1 MAANANLELN
11 PELAGK
17 LETVPERPGVY
28 LYRSADRKVIYV
40 GKAVVLRH
48 RVRSYF
54 HESARHD
61 PRTRRLVAEIAD
73 LEWIVTDTELEALI
87 LENELIK
94 RYRPRFNVRLKDDK
108 TYPYI
113 KIHWQDDFPKVSI
126 VRRMERDG
134 ARYYG
139 PFASAYAV
147 RQTLD
152 ALRRVF
158 PYLDCNREITGR
170 DPKPCL
176 YYHIKRCAGPCIGAV
191 DREGYRQ
198 IIAGLAAFLE
208 GDSEDVLAQLTQRM
222 HAAAESWQFE
232 RAALL
237 RDQIKAAQQIV
248 ARQKVV
254 SGQQEDEDVIAF
266 AQDAR
271 TGEACVQVF
280 FIRRGKL
287 IGRENFV
294 LEGIEAEAN
303 GELIAAFIKQFYDEA
318 AFVPPSIV
326 LPKDLDERQIIE
338 QWLRSRRGGEKVT
351 LTVPQNGPKAELLQ
365 MATENAQAT
374 LAALQA
380 QWQAD
385 TNRQTEALM
394 QLQEALQLPAP
405 PGRIE
410 CFDISTLQGTNTV
423 GSMVVFAKGAPLKSA
438 YRRFNV
444 RGRGAQGEPDDYAAM
459 REVLRRRFRR
469 AVEEKTG
476 FLEKPGFAAEL
487 EKAES
492 DKPGFSEKP
501 GLSDSFPMASKD
513 ETWKLL
519 PDLLIV
525 DGGKGQLG
533 VAMEVLA
540 EFGLTEV
547 VPVAGLAKQREE
559 LFLPGRDEPVLLPPG
574 SQGLFLVQRIRDEAH
589 RFAIT
594 AHREKRGKASVAS
607 ELDAIPGIGPARRKA
622 LLKHFGSLE
631 AIRQASVEELAAV
644 PGMTRAAAQ
653 AVRERL

>member
-1 MAANANLELN
+1 MSTSLTSDLTR
-11 PELAGK
+11 K
-17 LETVPERPGVY
+17 LDTLPERPGVY

-40 GKAVVLRH
+40 GKAVVLRN

-54 HESARHD
+54 HESARHE
-61 PRTRRLVAEIAD
+61 PRTRRLVAEIVD

-94 RYRPRFNVRLKDDK
+94 RHRPRFNIRLRDDK

-113 KIHWQDDFPKVSI
+113 KIHWQEDFPKVSI

-139 PFASAYAV
+139 PFTSAYAV

-158 PYLDCNREITGR
+158 PYLDCTREITGNDR
-170 DPKPCL
+170 KPCL
-176 YYHIKRCAGPCIGAV
+176 YYHIKRCVGPCIGAV
-191 DREGYRQ
+191 DKEGYRQ
-198 IIAGLAAFLE
+198 VIAGLADFLE
-208 GDSEDVLAQLTQRM
+208 GNSEEVLAAMTARMQL
-222 HAAAESWQFE
+222 AAERLQFE
-232 RAALL
+232 RAAIM
-237 RDQIKAAQQIV
+237 RDQIRAAGQLV
-248 ARQKVV
+248 ERQKVV
-254 SGQQEDEDVIAF
+254 SGKQEDEDVVAF
-266 AQDAR
+266 AQDER

-287 IGRENFV
+287 IGRETFV
-294 LEGIEAEAN
+294 LEGAGSEQN
-303 GELIAAFIKQFYDEA
+303 GELVSAFVKQFYDEA
-318 AFVPPSIV
+318 AFIPPSIL
-326 LPKDLDERQIIE
+326 LPKDLDERAIIE
-338 QWLRSRRGGEKVT
+338 QWLRSRRGGEKVV
-351 LTVPQNGPKAELLQ
+351 LSVPTEGPKAELLQ
-365 MATENAQAT
+365 MASDNAAAT
-374 LAALQA
+374 LTTLQA

-385 TNRQTEALM
+385 THRQTEALA
-394 QLQEALQLPAP
+394 QIQEALGLTAP

-423 GSMVVFAKGAPLKSA
+423 GSMAVFAKGAPEKGS

-444 RGRGAQGEPDDYAAM
+444 KGRGSQGEPDDFASM

-469 AVEEKTG
+469 AVEDAVAD
-476 FLEKPGFAAEL
+476 PGN
-487 EKAES
+487 KARKSNE
-492 DKPGFSEKP
+492 
-501 GLSDSFPMASKD
+501 A
-513 ETWKLL
+513 WKLL

-533 VAMEVLA
+533 VAVEVLA

-559 LFLPGRDEPVLLPPG
+559 LFLPARPDSILLPPA

-594 AHREKRGKASVAS
+594 AHREKRSKVAVAS
-607 ELDAIPGIGPARRKA
+607 ELDAVPGIGPARRKA

-631 AIRQASVEELAAV
+631 AIRQASAEELAAV
-644 PGMTRAAAQ
+644 KGMTQAAAQ
-653 AVRERL
+653 SVRERL

>member
-1 MAANANLELN
+1 MNTN
-11 PELAGK
+11 PTPDLAQK
-17 LETVPERPGVY
+17 LDTLPDRPGCY
-28 LYRSADRKVIYV
+28 IYRSADGKVIYV
-40 GKAVVLRH
+40 GKAVVLKN

-54 HESARHD
+54 HESARHE

-113 KIHWQDDFPKVSI
+113 KIPWQEDFPKISI

-139 PFASAYAV
+139 PFTSGYAV

-152 ALRRVF
+152 VLRRVF
-158 PYLDCNREITGR
+158 PYLDCTREITGR

-191 DREGYRQ
+191 GRDGYRQ

-208 GDSEDVLAQLTQRM
+208 GDSEGVLAQLTERM
-222 HAAAESWQFE
+222 QAAAENWQFE

-287 IGRENFV
+287 IGRESFV
-294 LEGIEAEAN
+294 LEGVETDTN
-303 GELIAAFIKQFYDEA
+303 GELIGAFVKQFYDEA

-326 LPKDLDERQIIE
+326 LQKDLDERTIIE
-338 QWLRSRRGGEKVT
+338 QWLRGRRGGEKVA
-351 LTVPQNGPKAELLQ
+351 LTVPSEGPKHELLQ
-365 MATENAQAT
+365 LATENAAAT
-374 LAALQA
+374 LTALQA

-385 TNRQTEALM
+385 TNRQTEALA
-394 QLQEALQLPAP
+394 QIQEALGLSAP

-423 GSMVVFAKGAPLKSA
+423 GSMVVFAKGAPEKGA
-438 YRRFNV
+438 YRRFNIK
-444 RGRGAQGEPDDYAAM
+444 GRGSQGEPDDFASM

-469 AVEEKTG
+469 AVEDATAD
-476 FLEKPGFAAEL
+476 PGS
-487 EKAES
+487 KARQS
-492 DKPGFSEKP
+492 DE
-501 GLSDSFPMASKD
+501 A
-513 ETWKLL
+513 WKLL

-533 VAMEVLA
+533 VAVEVLT

-559 LFLPGRDEPVLLPPG
+559 LFLPGRADGILLPPG
-574 SQGLFLVQRIRDEAH
+574 NQGLFLVQRIRDEAH
-589 RFAIT
+589 RCAIT
-594 AHREKRGKASVAS
+594 AHREKRGKASITSA
-607 ELDAIPGIGPARRKA
+607 LDAIPGIGPARRKA
-622 LLKHFGSLE
+622 LLKHFGSLD
-631 AIRQASVEELAAV
+631 AIRSASVEALAAV
-644 PGMTRAAAQ
+644 PGMTQAAAQ
-653 AVRERL
+653 AVREGL

>member
-1 MAANANLELN
+1 MNATLPPDFVQQLDT
-11 PELAGK
+11 L
-17 LETVPERPGVY
+17 PERPGVY
-28 LYRSADRKVIYV
+28 IYRAADRKVIYV
-40 GKAVVLRH
+40 GKAVVLKH

-54 HESARHD
+54 QAGARHD

-73 LEWIVTDTELEALI
+73 LEWIVTDTEMEALI

-113 KIHWQDDFPKVSI
+113 KIHWQEDFPKISI

-134 ARYYG
+134 GRYFG
-139 PFASAYAV
+139 PFTSGFAV

-158 PYLDCNREITGR
+158 PYLDCTREITGR

-191 DREGYRQ
+191 DRAGYRQ
-198 IIAGLAAFLE
+198 IIAGLADFLE
-208 GDSEDVLAQLTQRM
+208 GDTDAALAQLTGRM
-222 HAAAESWQFE
+222 QAAAEQLQFE

-237 RDQIKAAQQIV
+237 RDQVRAARQIV
-248 ARQKVV
+248 ERQKVV
-254 SGQQEDEDVIAF
+254 SGQQEDEDLVAF

-287 IGRENFV
+287 IGRESFV
-294 LEGIEAEAN
+294 LEGVSEDAN
-303 GELIAAFIKQFYDEA
+303 GELIAAFVKQFYDEA
-318 AFVPPSIV
+318 AYVPPSI
-326 LPKDLDERQIIE
+326 LLQKDLDEAAIIE
-338 QWLRSRRGGEKVT
+338 QWLRSKRSGEKVVLGVPTEGPKHELMALAAENAAAT
-351 LTVPQNGPKAELLQ
+351 LT
-365 MATENAQAT
+365 T
-374 LAALQA
+374 LQA

-385 TNRQTEALM
+385 TNRQTEALT
-394 QLQEALQLPAP
+394 QVQEALGLTAP

-423 GSMVVFAKGAPLKSA
+423 GSMVVFGKGAPLKSD

-444 RGRGAQGEPDDYAAM
+444 KGRGSQGEPDDFASM
-459 REVLRRRFRR
+459 REVLTRRFRR
-469 AVEEKTG
+469 AVEEQTPD
-476 FLEKPGFAAEL
+476 PGR
-487 EKAES
+487 KARKS
-492 DKPGFSEKP
+492 DE
-501 GLSDSFPMASKD
+501 A
-513 ETWKLL
+513 WRLL

-525 DGGKGQLG
+525 DGCKGQLG
-533 VAMEVLA
+533 VAIEVLA
-540 EFGLTEV
+540 EYGLTEV

-559 LFLPGRDEPVLLPPG
+559 LFLPGRPDAILLPSG

-594 AHREKRGKASVAS
+594 AHRAKRSKTAIAS
-607 ELDAIPGIGPARRKA
+607 ELDTIPGIGPARRKA

-631 AIRQASVEELAAV
+631 AIRQATVEELAAA
-644 PGMTRAAAQ
+644 PGMTQAAAQ
-653 AVRERL
+653 SVRERL

>member
-1 MAANANLELN
+1 MSVN
-11 PELAGK
+11 PSVALAQK
-17 LETVPERPGVY
+17 LDTLPDRPGVY
-28 LYRSADRKVIYV
+28 IYRAADGKVIYV
-40 GKAVVLRH
+40 GKAVVLKN

-94 RYRPRFNVRLKDDK
+94 RYRPRFNIRLRDDK

-113 KIHWQDDFPKVSI
+113 KIHWQEDFPRVSI

-134 ARYYG
+134 SRYYG
-139 PFASAYAV
+139 PFTSAYAV

-158 PYLDCNREITGR
+158 PYLDCTREITGH

-191 DREGYRQ
+191 DRDGYRQ
-198 IIAGLAAFLE
+198 IIAGLVDFLE
-208 GDSEDVLAQLTQRM
+208 GNSEAALAALKAQMAQ
-222 HAAAESWQFE
+222 AAERLQFE
-232 RAALL
+232 RAAML
-237 RDQIKAAQQIV
+237 RDQIRAAGHLV
-248 ARQKVV
+248 ERQKVV
-254 SGQQEDEDVIAF
+254 SNKQEDEDVIAF

-271 TGEACVQVF
+271 TDEACVQVF

-287 IGRENFV
+287 IGRETFV
-294 LEGIEAEAN
+294 LDGVSAEQN
-303 GELIAAFIKQFYDEA
+303 GELVAAFVKQFYDEA

-326 LPKDLDERQIIE
+326 LPKDLDEREIIE
-338 QWLRSRRGGEKVT
+338 QWLRARRGGEKVL
-351 LTVPQNGPKAELLQ
+351 LTVPTEGPKQELLQ
-365 MATENAQAT
+365 MASENAAAT

-385 TNRQTEALM
+385 THRQTEALA
-394 QLQEALQLPAP
+394 QLQEALGLAAP

-423 GSMVVFAKGAPLKSA
+423 GSMVVFVKGAPERSS
-438 YRRFNV
+438 YRRFNIQ
-444 RGRGAQGEPDDYAAM
+444 GRGGQGEPDDCAAM
-459 REVLRRRFRR
+459 REVLKRRFRR
-469 AVEEKTG
+469 AVE
-476 FLEKPGFAAEL
+476 AAT
-487 EKAES
+487 S
-492 DKPGFSEKP
+492 DPAARARK
-501 GLSDSFPMASKD
+501 SDEA
-513 ETWKLL
+513 WKLL
-519 PDLLIV
+519 PDLVIV

-533 VAMEVLA
+533 VAVEVLA
-540 EFGLTEV
+540 GFGLTEV
-547 VPVAGLAKQREE
+547 VPVVGLAKQREE
-559 LFLPGRDEPVLLPPG
+559 IFLPGRSAPILLPAG
-574 SQGLFLVQRIRDEAH
+574 TQGLFLIQRIRDEAH

-594 AHREKRGKASVAS
+594 AHREKRSKAAVAS

-644 PGMTRAAAQ
+644 PGMTLAAAQ
-653 AVRERL
+653 SIRERL

>member
-1 MAANANLELN
+1 MNATLPPDFVQQLDT
-11 PELAGK
+11 L
-17 LETVPERPGVY
+17 PERPGVY
-28 LYRSADRKVIYV
+28 IYRAADRKVIYV
-40 GKAVVLRH
+40 GKAVVLKH

-54 HESARHD
+54 QAGARHD

-113 KIHWQDDFPKVSI
+113 KIHWQEDFPKISI

-134 ARYYG
+134 GRYFG
-139 PFASAYAV
+139 PFTSGFAV

-158 PYLDCNREITGR
+158 PYLDCTREITGR

-191 DREGYRQ
+191 DRAGYRQ
-198 IIAGLAAFLE
+198 IIAGLADFLE
-208 GDSEDVLAQLTQRM
+208 GDTDAALAQLTGRM
-222 HAAAESWQFE
+222 QAAAEQLQFE

-237 RDQIKAAQQIV
+237 RDQVRAARQIV
-248 ARQKVV
+248 ERQKVV
-254 SGQQEDEDVIAF
+254 SGQQEDEDLVAF

-287 IGRENFV
+287 IGRESFV
-294 LEGIEAEAN
+294 LEGVSEDAN
-303 GELIAAFIKQFYDEA
+303 GELIAAFVKQFYDEA
-318 AFVPPSIV
+318 AYVPPSI
-326 LPKDLDERQIIE
+326 LLQKDLDEAAIIE
-338 QWLRSRRGGEKVT
+338 QWLRSKRSGEKVVLGVPTEGPKHELMALAAENAAAT
-351 LTVPQNGPKAELLQ
+351 LT
-365 MATENAQAT
+365 T
-374 LAALQA
+374 LQA

-385 TNRQTEALM
+385 TNRQTEALT
-394 QLQEALQLPAP
+394 QVQEALGLTAP

-423 GSMVVFAKGAPLKSA
+423 GSMVVFGKGAPLKSD

-444 RGRGAQGEPDDYAAM
+444 KGRGSQGEPDDFASM
-459 REVLRRRFRR
+459 REVLTRRFRR
-469 AVEEKTG
+469 AVEEQTPD
-476 FLEKPGFAAEL
+476 PGR
-487 EKAES
+487 KARKS
-492 DKPGFSEKP
+492 DE
-501 GLSDSFPMASKD
+501 A
-513 ETWKLL
+513 WRLL

-533 VAMEVLA
+533 VAIEVLA
-540 EFGLTEV
+540 EYGLTEV

-559 LFLPGRDEPVLLPPG
+559 LFLPGRPDAILLPSG
-574 SQGLFLVQRIRDEAH
+574 SQGLFLVQRISDEAH

-594 AHREKRGKASVAS
+594 AHRAKRSKTAIAS
-607 ELDAIPGIGPARRKA
+607 ELDTIPGIGRARRKA

-631 AIRQASVEELAAV
+631 AIRQATVEELAAA
-644 PGMTRAAAQ
+644 PGMTQAAAQ
-653 AVRERL
+653 SVRERL

>member
-1 MAANANLELN
+1 MNANLSPDLTQ
-11 PELAGK
+11 K
-17 LETVPERPGVY
+17 LDTLPERPGCY
-28 LYRSADRKVIYV
+28 IYRSADRVVIYV
-40 GKAVVLRH
+40 GKAVVLKN

-54 HESARHD
+54 QANRD
-61 PRTRRLVAEIAD
+61 PKTRRLVSEIAD

-113 KIHWQDDFPKVSI
+113 KLHWNEDYPKVSI

-134 ARYYG
+134 GRYYG
-139 PFASAYAV
+139 PFASAWAV

-152 ALRRVF
+152 VLRRVF
-158 PYLDCNREITGR
+158 PYLDCTREITGR

-176 YYHIKRCAGPCIGAV
+176 YYHIKRYAGPCIGAV

-208 GDSEDVLAQLTQRM
+208 GDSEAVLAQLTGRM
-222 HAAAESWQFE
+222 RAAAEALQFE

-237 RDQIKAAQQIV
+237 RDQIRAASQIV
-248 ARQKVV
+248 ERQKVV
-254 SGQQEDEDVIAF
+254 SGAQEDEDVIAF
-266 AQDAR
+266 AQDPR

-294 LEGIEAEAN
+294 LEGVEPDAN
-303 GELIAAFIKQFYDEA
+303 GEMMAAFVKQFYDEA
-318 AFVPPSIV
+318 AFVPPSI
-326 LPKDLDERQIIE
+326 LLQKDLDERTIIE
-338 QWLRSRRGGEKVT
+338 QWLRGRRGEKVT
-351 LTVPQNGPKAELLQ
+351 LAVPTEGPKQELLQ
-365 MATENAQAT
+365 LATENASAT

-385 TNRQTEALM
+385 THRQTEALG
-394 QLQEALQLPAP
+394 QIQEALGLSDP

-423 GSMVVFAKGAPLKSA
+423 GSMVVFAKGAPDKGD

-444 RGRGAQGEPDDYAAM
+444 KGRGAQGEPDDFASM

-469 AVEEKTG
+469 AVEEAVAD
-476 FLEKPGFAAEL
+476 PGS
-487 EKAES
+487 KARKSDES
-492 DKPGFSEKP
+492 
-501 GLSDSFPMASKD
+501 
-513 ETWKLL
+513 WKRL

-525 DGGKGQLG
+525 DGGKGQLS
-533 VAMEVLA
+533 VAAEVLA
-540 EFGLTEV
+540 EYNLTEV

-559 LFLPGRDEPVLLPPG
+559 LFLPGRSDPILLPPG

-594 AHREKRGKASVAS
+594 AHREKRGKMAVAS
-607 ELDAIPGIGPARRKA
+607 ALDAVPGIGPARRKA
-622 LLKHFGSLE
+622 LLRHFGSLE
-631 AIRQASVEELAAV
+631 AVRQASLEDLAAV
-644 PGMTRAAAQ
+644 PGMTLAAAQ
-653 AVRERL
+653 SVRENL

>member
-1 MAANANLELN
+1 MNATLPPDLTQ
-11 PELAGK
+11 K
-17 LETVPERPGVY
+17 LDTLPDRPGVY
-28 LYRSADRKVIYV
+28 IYRNADRKVIYV
-40 GKAVVLRH
+40 GKAVVLRN

-54 HESARHD
+54 HESARHE

-94 RYRPRFNVRLKDDK
+94 RYRPRFNIRLKDDK

-113 KIHWQDDFPKVSI
+113 KLHWQDDFPKVTI

-139 PFASAYAV
+139 PFTSAYAV

-152 ALRRVF
+152 VLRRAF

-208 GDSEDVLAQLTQRM
+208 GDSEAVLAQLTEQM
-222 HAAAESWQFE
+222 QLAAERLQFE
-232 RAALL
+232 RAAML
-237 RDQIKAAQQIV
+237 RDQIKAARQIV
-248 ARQKVV
+248 ERQKVV
-254 SGQQEDEDVIAF
+254 SGAQEDEDVIAF

-280 FIRRGKL
+280 FVRRGKL
-287 IGRENFV
+287 IGRESFV
-294 LEGIEAEAN
+294 LEGVETEAN
-303 GELIAAFIKQFYDEA
+303 GELMAAFIKQFYDEA

-326 LPKDLDERQIIE
+326 LQQDLDERQIIE
-338 QWLRSRRGGEKVT
+338 QWLRGRRSGEKVV
-351 LTVPQNGPKAELLQ
+351 LTVPVAGPKHELLQ
-365 MATENAQAT
+365 LATDNAAAT

-385 TNRQTEALM
+385 TNRQTEALT
-394 QLQEALQLPAP
+394 QLQDALGLTSP

-423 GSMVVFAKGAPLKSA
+423 GSMVVFAKGAPEKSS

-444 RGRGAQGEPDDYAAM
+444 KGRGNQGEPDDFASM

-469 AVEEKTG
+469 AVEEAVAD
-476 FLEKPGFAAEL
+476 PGS
-487 EKAES
+487 KARKGDES
-492 DKPGFSEKP
+492 
-501 GLSDSFPMASKD
+501 
-513 ETWKLL
+513 WKRL

-525 DGGKGQLG
+525 DGGKGQLS
-533 VAMEVLA
+533 VAMAVLA

-547 VPVAGLAKQREE
+547 VPVVGLAKQREE
-559 LFLPGRDEPVLLPPG
+559 IFLPGRSESILLPTG

-594 AHREKRGKASVAS
+594 AHRERRGKASITS
-607 ELDAIPGIGPARRKA
+607 ELDAVPGIGPARRKA

-631 AIRQASVEELAAV
+631 AIREASVEALAAV
-644 PGMTRAAAQ
+644 PGMNLAAAQ

>member
-1 MAANANLELN
+1 MSNHQVS
-11 PELAGK
+11 PELAQK
-17 LETVPERPGVY
+17 LDTLPERPGVY
-28 LYRSADRKVIYV
+28 IYRSADGKIIYV
-40 GKAVVLRH
+40 GKAIVLRN

-54 HESARHD
+54 HAHIE

-94 RYRPRFNVRLKDDK
+94 RHRPRFNIRLRDDK

-139 PFASAYAV
+139 PFTSAYAV

-152 ALRRVF
+152 VLRRVF
-158 PYLDCNREITGR
+158 PYLDCDRVITGQ

-176 YYHIKRCAGPCIGAV
+176 YFHIKRCAGPCIGAI
-191 DREGYRQ
+191 DRENYRQ
-198 IIAGLAAFLE
+198 IVDNLCAFLE
-208 GDSEDVLAQLTQRM
+208 GNSEGVLQYLTERM
-222 HAAAESWQFE
+222 QVAAERLQFE
-232 RAALL
+232 RAAQL
-237 RDQIKAAQQIV
+237 RDQIRAAGQIV
-248 ARQKVV
+248 ERQKVV

-266 AQDAR
+266 AKDDR

-287 IGRENFV
+287 IGRESFI
-294 LEGIEAEAN
+294 LDGATADAN
-303 GELIAAFIKQFYDEA
+303 GELISAFVKQFYDEA
-318 AFVPPSIV
+318 AFVPPTI
-326 LPKDLDERQIIE
+326 LLQKDLDERQIIE
-338 QWLRSRRGGEKVT
+338 QWLRARRGDKVVLSVPNEGPKHELMQLATDNATTT
-351 LTVPQNGPKAELLQ
+351 LT
-365 MATENAQAT
+365 
-374 LAALQA
+374 ALQA

-385 TNRQTEALM
+385 TNRQTQALSEI
-394 QLQEALQLPAP
+394 QEALGLDAP

-410 CFDISTLQGTNTV
+410 CFDISTLQGTHTV
-423 GSMVVFAKGAPLKSA
+423 GSMVVFAKGVPSKSD

-444 RGRGAQGEPDDYAAM
+444 KGRGNLGEPDDYAAM

-469 AVEEKTG
+469 AVEEAVTD
-476 FLEKPGFAAEL
+476 PGS
-487 EKAES
+487 KAR
-492 DKPGFSEKP
+492 
-501 GLSDSFPMASKD
+501 AST
-513 ETWKLL
+513 EAWKLL

-533 VAMEVLA
+533 IAIEVLA
-540 EFGLTEV
+540 EYQLTEV
-547 VPVAGLAKQREE
+547 VPVVGLAKQREE
-559 LFLPGRDEPVLLPPG
+559 LFLPGRSDPILLPPG
-574 SQGLFLVQRIRDEAH
+574 TQGLFLIQRIRDEAH

-594 AHREKRGKASVAS
+594 AHRAQRAKASVIS
-607 ELDAIPGIGPARRKA
+607 ELDSVPGIGPTRRKA

-631 AIRQASVEELAAV
+631 AIRAATIEELTAV
-644 PGMTRAAAQ
+644 PGMTLNAAQ
-653 AVRERL
+653 AVRENL

>member
-1 MAANANLELN
+1 MAVNANRELS
-11 PELAGK
+11 PELLQK

-40 GKAVVLRH
+40 GKAVVLKH

-54 HESARHD
+54 HEAARHD

-113 KIHWQDDFPKVSI
+113 KIHWQEDFPKVSI

-176 YYHIKRCAGPCIGAV
+176 YYHIKRCSGPCIGAV

-208 GDSEDVLAQLTQRM
+208 GDSENVLAQLTEQM
-222 HAAAESWQFE
+222 HAAAENWQFE

-237 RDQIKAAQQIV
+237 RDQIKAARQIV
-248 ARQKVV
+248 ERQKVV

-287 IGRENFV
+287 IGRESFV

-303 GELIAAFIKQFYDEA
+303 GELIAAFVKQFYDEA

-338 QWLRSRRGGEKVT
+338 QWLRGRRGGEKVV

-365 MATENAQAT
+365 LATENAQAT
-374 LAALQA
+374 LTALQA

-385 TNRQTEALM
+385 THRQTEALA
-394 QLQEALQLPAP
+394 QLQEALGLSSP

-423 GSMVVFAKGAPLKSA
+423 GSMVVFAKGAPLKSD

-469 AVEEKTG
+469 AVEEATADS
-476 FLEKPGFAAEL
+476 LEKPGF
-487 EKAES
+487 S
-492 DKPGFSEKP
+492 QKPGFSR
-501 GLSDSFPMASKD
+501 D

-547 VPVAGLAKQREE
+547 VPVVGLAKQREE
-559 LFLPGRDEPVLLPPG
+559 IFLPGRSEPVVLPPG

-631 AIRQASVEELAAV
+631 AIRQASLEELAAV

-653 AVRERL
+653 AVREAL

>member
-1 MAANANLELN
+1 MNLHRPDGFEQ
-11 PELAGK
+11 K
-17 LETVPERPGVY
+17 LDTLPERPGVY
-28 LYRSADRKVIYV
+28 LMRGADGAVLYV
-40 GKAVVLRH
+40 GKAVVLRN
-48 RVRSYF
+48 RVRTYF
-54 HESARHD
+54 QASSRHD
-61 PRTRRLVAEIAD
+61 PKTMRLVSEIAD

-94 RYRPRFNVRLKDDK
+94 RHRPRFNVRLRDDK

-113 KIHWQDDFPKVSI
+113 KIHWQDDFPKISI

-139 PFASAYAV
+139 PFASAFAV

-176 YYHIKRCAGPCIGAV
+176 YYHIKRCPGPCIGVV
-191 DREGYRQ
+191 DRTGYRQ
-198 IIAGLAAFLE
+198 IIADLAAFLE
-208 GDSEDVLAQLTQRM
+208 GKSEEVLDTLAAQM
-222 HAAAESWQFE
+222 EAAAEQLRFE
-232 RAALL
+232 RAAQL
-237 RDQIKAAQQIV
+237 RDQIRAARQIV
-248 ARQKVV
+248 ERQKVV
-254 SGQQEDEDVIAF
+254 SGKQEDEDVIAF
-266 AQDAR
+266 AQDGR

-280 FIRRGKL
+280 FVRRGKL
-287 IGRENFV
+287 IGRESFV
-294 LEGIEAEAN
+294 LEGVSSSEN
-303 GELIAAFIKQFYDEA
+303 GELISAFVQQFYDEA
-318 AFVPPSIV
+318 AQVPPSIL
-326 LPKDLDERQIIE
+326 LPKDLDERLIIE
-338 QWLRSRRGGEKVT
+338 QWLRGKRGGQKV
-351 LTVPQNGPKAELLQ
+351 LLQVPKRGPKRELVK
-365 MATENAQAT
+365 MAAENAAT
-374 LAALQA
+374 TLVGLQA

-385 TNRQTEALM
+385 THRQTEALA
-394 QLQEALQLPAP
+394 QLQDALGLPAP

-423 GSMVVFAKGAPLKSA
+423 GSMVVFAKGTPAKSD

-444 RGRGAQGEPDDYAAM
+444 KGKGARGEPDDYAAM

-469 AVEEKTG
+469 AVED
-476 FLEKPGFAAEL
+476 A
-487 EKAES
+487 
-492 DKPGFSEKP
+492 
-501 GLSDSFPMASKD
+501 LSDPGSKARKS
-513 ETWKLL
+513 EAAWKVL

-547 VPVAGLAKQREE
+547 VPVTGLAKQREE
-559 LFLPGRDEPVLLPPG
+559 LFLPGRPDGFLLPPG

-594 AHREKRGKASVAS
+594 FHRRKRGKQAVVS
-607 ELDAIPGIGPARRKA
+607 ELEAVPGIGPARRKA

-631 AIRQASVEELAAV
+631 AIRQATLEELTVV
-644 PGMTRAAAQ
+644 PGMNRVAAQ
-653 AVRERL
+653 SVRERF

>member
-1 MAANANLELN
+1 MSNHQVS
-11 PELAGK
+11 PELAQK
-17 LETVPERPGVY
+17 LDTLPERPGVY
-28 LYRSADRKVIYV
+28 IYRSADGKIIYV
-40 GKAVVLRH
+40 GKAIVLRN

-54 HESARHD
+54 HAHVE

-94 RYRPRFNVRLKDDK
+94 RHRPRFNIRLRDDK

-139 PFASAYAV
+139 PFTSAYAV

-152 ALRRVF
+152 VLRRVF
-158 PYLDCNREITGR
+158 PYLDCDRVITGQ

-176 YYHIKRCAGPCIGAV
+176 YFHIKRCAGPCIGAI
-191 DREGYRQ
+191 DRENYRQ
-198 IIAGLAAFLE
+198 IIDNLCAFLE
-208 GDSEDVLAQLTQRM
+208 GNSEGVLQYLTERM
-222 HAAAESWQFE
+222 QVAAERLQFE
-232 RAALL
+232 RAAQL
-237 RDQIKAAQQIV
+237 RDQIRAAGQIV
-248 ARQKVV
+248 ERQKVV

-266 AQDAR
+266 AKDDR

-287 IGRENFV
+287 IGRESFI
-294 LEGIEAEAN
+294 LDGATADAN
-303 GELIAAFIKQFYDEA
+303 GELVSAFVKQFYDEA
-318 AFVPPSIV
+318 AFVPPTI
-326 LPKDLDERQIIE
+326 LLQKDLDERKIIE
-338 QWLRSRRGGEKVT
+338 QWLRARRGDKVVLSVPNEGPKRELMQLATDNATTT
-351 LTVPQNGPKAELLQ
+351 LT
-365 MATENAQAT
+365 
-374 LAALQA
+374 ALQA

-385 TNRQTEALM
+385 TNRQTQALSEI
-394 QLQEALQLPAP
+394 QEALGLDAP

-410 CFDISTLQGTNTV
+410 CFDISTLQGTHTV
-423 GSMVVFAKGAPLKSA
+423 GSMVVFAKGVPSKSD

-444 RGRGAQGEPDDYAAM
+444 KGRGNLGEPDDYAAM

-469 AVEEKTG
+469 AVEEAVTD
-476 FLEKPGFAAEL
+476 PGS
-487 EKAES
+487 KARAS
-492 DKPGFSEKP
+492 SE
-501 GLSDSFPMASKD
+501 A
-513 ETWKLL
+513 WKLL

-533 VAMEVLA
+533 IAIEVLA
-540 EFGLTEV
+540 EYQLTEV
-547 VPVAGLAKQREE
+547 VPVVGLAKQREE
-559 LFLPGRDEPVLLPPG
+559 LFLPDRSDPILLPPG
-574 SQGLFLVQRIRDEAH
+574 TQGLFLIQRIRDEAH

-594 AHREKRGKASVAS
+594 AHRAQRAKASVIS
-607 ELDAIPGIGPARRKA
+607 ELDSVPGIGPTRRKA

-631 AIRQASVEELAAV
+631 AIRAATVEELTAV
-644 PGMTRAAAQ
+644 PGMTLSAAQ
-653 AVRERL
+653 AVRENL

>member
-1 MAANANLELN
+1 MTASANRDLS
-11 PELAGK
+11 PELAQK

-40 GKAVVLRH
+40 GKAVVLKH

-54 HESARHD
+54 HDSARHD

-113 KIHWQDDFPKVSI
+113 KIHWQEDFPKVSI

-176 YYHIKRCAGPCIGAV
+176 YYHIKRCAGPCIGAI
-191 DREGYRQ
+191 DQKGYRQ
-198 IIAGLAAFLE
+198 IMAGLAAFLE
-208 GDSEDVLAQLTQRM
+208 GDSENVLAQLTERM
-222 HAAAESWQFE
+222 HAAAENWQFE

-237 RDQIKAAQQIV
+237 RDQIRAAQQIV

-303 GELIAAFIKQFYDEA
+303 GELIAAFLKQFYDEA

-338 QWLRSRRGGEKVT
+338 QWLRGRRGGEKVT
-351 LTVPQNGPKAELLQ
+351 LAVPQNGPKAELLQ
-365 MATENAQAT
+365 LATENARAT
-374 LAALQA
+374 LTALQA

-385 TNRQTEALM
+385 THRQTEALA
-394 QLQEALQLPAP
+394 QLQEALGLPSP

-423 GSMVVFAKGAPLKSA
+423 GSMVVFAKGAPLKSD

-469 AVEEKTG
+469 AVEEATVDSS
-476 FLEKPGFAAEL
+476 EKPGF
-487 EKAES
+487 S
-492 DKPGFSEKP
+492 R
-501 GLSDSFPMASKD
+501 D

-547 VPVAGLAKQREE
+547 VPAVGLAKQREE
-559 LFLPGRDEPVLLPPG
+559 IFLPGQSEPILLPPG

-594 AHREKRGKASVAS
+594 AHREKRGKASVIS

-653 AVRERL
+653 AVQEAL

>member
-1 MAANANLELN
+1 VDLTQ
-11 PELAGK
+11 K
-17 LETVPERPGVY
+17 LDTLPDRPGVY
-28 LYRSADRKVIYV
+28 IYRAADRTVIYV
-40 GKAVVLRH
+40 GKAVVLKN

-54 HESARHD
+54 QASRDAK
-61 PRTRRLVAEIAD
+61 TRRLVSEIAD

-94 RYRPRFNVRLKDDK
+94 RYRPRFNIRLRDDK

-113 KIHWQDDFPKVSI
+113 KLHWAEDFPKVSI

-134 ARYYG
+134 SRYYG
-139 PFASAYAV
+139 PFTSGYAV

-152 ALRRVF
+152 GLRRVF
-158 PYLDCNREITGR
+158 PYLDCTREITGR

-191 DREGYRQ
+191 DRDGYRQ

-208 GDSEDVLAQLTQRM
+208 GDSEDVLDNMKARM
-222 HAAAESWQFE
+222 QQAAERLQFE
-232 RAALL
+232 RAAML
-237 RDQIKAAQQIV
+237 RDQIRAAGQLV
-248 ARQKVV
+248 ERQKVV
-254 SGQQEDEDVIAF
+254 SGKQEDEDVIAF

-287 IGRENFV
+287 IGRETFV
-294 LEGIEAEAN
+294 LEGVNAEHN
-303 GELIAAFIKQFYDEA
+303 GELVSAFVKQFYDEA
-318 AFVPPSIV
+318 AFVPPSIL
-326 LPKDLDERQIIE
+326 LPKDLDERDIIE
-338 QWLRSRRGGEKVT
+338 QWLRGRRGGEKV
-351 LTVPQNGPKAELLQ
+351 LLSVPTEGPKHDLLQ
-365 MATENAQAT
+365 MASENAAAT
-374 LAALQA
+374 LATLQA

-385 TNRQTEALM
+385 TNRQTEALA
-394 QLQEALQLPAP
+394 QLQEALGLAAP

-423 GSMVVFAKGAPLKSA
+423 ASMVVFAKGAPEKGD
-438 YRRFNV
+438 YRRFNIK
-444 RGRGAQGEPDDYAAM
+444 GRGSQGEPDDFASM
-459 REVLRRRFRR
+459 REALKRRFRR
-469 AVEEKTG
+469 AVEEVAPD
-476 FLEKPGFAAEL
+476 PGG
-487 EKAES
+487 KARKSDES
-492 DKPGFSEKP
+492 
-501 GLSDSFPMASKD
+501 
-513 ETWKLL
+513 WKLL

-533 VAMEVLA
+533 VAVEVLA

-547 VPVAGLAKQREE
+547 VPVVGLAKQREE
-559 LFLPGRDEPVLLPPG
+559 LFLPGRADSILLPPA

-594 AHREKRGKASVAS
+594 AHREKRGKVAIAS

-631 AIRQASVEELAAV
+631 AIRQASVAELAAV
-644 PGMTRAAAQ
+644 PGMTVAAAQ
-653 AVRERL
+653 SVRERL

>member
-1 MAANANLELN
+1 MRA
-11 PELAGK
+11 
-17 LETVPERPGVY
+17 
-28 LYRSADRKVIYV
+28 ADRSVIYV
-40 GKAVVLRH
+40 GKAVVLRN

-54 HESARHD
+54 HAGARHD
-61 PRTRRLVAEIAD
+61 PRTMRLVSEIAD

-94 RYRPRFNVRLKDDK
+94 RHHPRFNIRLRDDK

-113 KIHWQDDFPKVSI
+113 KLHWQDDFPKVSI

-139 PFASAYAV
+139 PFTSAWAV

-176 YYHIKRCAGPCIGAV
+176 YFHIKRCAGPCIGAV
-191 DREGYRQ
+191 DRSDYRQ
-198 IIAGLAAFLE
+198 IIAELAAFLE
-208 GDSEDVLAQLTQRM
+208 GKSEEVLAQLVAQM
-222 HAAAESWQFE
+222 EAAAEELRFE
-232 RAALL
+232 RAAQL
-237 RDQIKAAQQIV
+237 RDQIRSARQIV
-248 ARQKVV
+248 ERQKVV
-254 SGQQEDEDVIAF
+254 SGKQEDEDVIAF
-266 AQDAR
+266 AQDER

-287 IGRENFV
+287 IGRESFV
-294 LEGIEAEAN
+294 LEGVTSGQN
-303 GELIAAFIKQFYDEA
+303 GELISAFVQQYYDGAAQ
-318 AFVPPSIV
+318 VPPSIL
-326 LPKDLDERQIIE
+326 LPKDLDERTIIE
-338 QWLRSRRGGEKVT
+338 QWLRGKRGGRKVLLKVPKRGPKRELVRMAADNAATT
-351 LTVPQNGPKAELLQ
+351 LTG
-365 MATENAQAT
+365 
-374 LAALQA
+374 LQA

-385 TNRQTEALM
+385 TNRQTEALA
-394 QLQEALQLPAP
+394 QLQEAMGLQAP

-410 CFDISTLQGTNTV
+410 CFDISTLQGTDTV
-423 GSMVVFAKGAPLKSA
+423 GSMVVFAKGTPDKSD

-444 RGRGAQGEPDDYAAM
+444 KGKGARGEPDDYAAM

-469 AVEEKTG
+469 AVEDA
-476 FLEKPGFAAEL
+476 LNDPGDKARKSAA
-487 EKAES
+487 A
-492 DKPGFSEKP
+492 
-501 GLSDSFPMASKD
+501 
-513 ETWKLL
+513 WKVL

-547 VPVAGLAKQREE
+547 VPVTGLAKQHEE
-559 LFLPGRDEPVLLPPG
+559 LFLPGRADGIVLPPG

-594 AHREKRGKASVAS
+594 FHRQRRGKRAVAS
-607 ELDAIPGIGPARRKA
+607 ELEAVPGIGPIRRKA
-622 LLKHFGSLE
+622 LLKHLGSLE

-644 PGMTRAAAQ
+644 PGMNLAAAQ
-653 AVRERL
+653 SIRDRL